1 MTGVHRASYYG
12 GVRAVSLERSIRDAL
27 YSYDA
32 SDASSGDFDAAW
44 RDLEATRAFMR
55 RCLTIDPACRPTA
68 AQLLEDAWFN
78 T

>member
-1 MTGVHRASYYG
+1 MTGVHRTSYYG
-12 GVRAVSLERSIRDAL
+12 GVRAASLERSIWDAL
-27 YSYDA
+27 YPCDA
-32 SDASSGDFDAAW
+32 SDASVDDDAAW